1 MLYGVILLLGLAW
14 GRILKG
20 WVRENYPC
28 RSEILPESFPLLEI
42 LNALAWV
49 SAIWQWGLTP
59 KAMAALFLFSL
70 CIVISWVDLNQ
81 CLIPDSLT
89 LLLLLAGLVYH
100 FIGGD
105 LSLVNRGIG
114 MAGGFLALFLLV
126 LLSRGG
132 LGGGDV
138 KLMAAMG
145 FWLGFPAVFY
155 ALFLGA
161 LLGSIAGT
169 ILIILGR
176 KQRKDYIPFGPFLVM
191 GFLWMFLR

>member
-1 MLYGVILLLGLAW
+1 
-14 GRILKG
+14 
-20 WVRENYPC
+20 
-28 RSEILPESFPLLEI
+28 
-42 LNALAWV
+42 
-49 SAIWQWGLTP
+49 
-59 KAMAALFLFSL
+59 
-70 CIVISWVDLNQ
+70 
-81 CLIPDSLT
+81 
-89 LLLLLAGLVYH
+89 
-100 FIGGD
+100 
-105 LSLVNRGIG
+105 
-114 MAGGFLALFLLV
+114 MAGGFLALFLLA